1 MNFRRLEK
9 KRYCK
14 GFTLIELMVVIAI
27 IAILAGLLL
36 PALAQSKRKSIQINC
51 LSNMKQMGL
60 GSLLYSEDYNGQLPG
75 SFHHN
80 NSNPNFVWPDAL
92 SPYLA
97 EVDLIRLC
105 GADPRKKEKQDADGT
120 SYIIN
125 DHLTTPL
132 FNAFGEMV
140 ESAVRLDQLKDS
152 SATVLFFEASDQLAV
167 SAISSGCAACSRS
180 WNLSGWNSV
189 IKDIQPDRHRTGA
202 ATEDRSDGKA
212 NYLFADGHAQL
223 VDARIIKSMI
233 EAGLNPAQPSGFK
246 L

>member
-1 MNFRRLEK
+1 MNFKRLEE
-9 KRYCK
+9 KRYHK
-14 GFTLIELMVVIAI
+14 GFTLIELLVVIAI

-36 PALAQSKRKSIQINC
+36 PALAKSKSKAIQINC
-51 LSNMKQMGL
+51 LSNMNQMGVGL
-60 GSLLYSEDYNGQLPG
+60 LLYSEDFDGQLPG
-75 SFHHN
+75 NFHHN
-80 NSNPNFVWPDAL
+80 SNPDFTWTDAL
-92 SPYLA
+92 SPYLG
-97 EVDLIRLC
+97 EVDSIRLC
-105 GADPRKKEKQDADGT
+105 GADPRKKEKHDLNGT
-120 SYIIN
+120 SYIMN

-233 EAGLNPAQPSGFK
+233 EAGLNPAKPSNFK